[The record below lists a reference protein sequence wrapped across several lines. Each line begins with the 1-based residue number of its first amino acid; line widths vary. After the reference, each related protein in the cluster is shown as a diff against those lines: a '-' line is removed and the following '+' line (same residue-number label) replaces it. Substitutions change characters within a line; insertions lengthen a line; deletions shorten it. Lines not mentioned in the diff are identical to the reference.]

1 MRQDTLEQLSSF
13 MDGELSDRDHRTLVE
28 ACVNDDGLRE
38 KWARYHLIGT
48 TLRAGLPETLP
59 RGLPDR
65 VALALDDEPAILVG
79 RRPRVRIGPALG
91 LAMAASVAGFTFYK
105 LSDWSPNAREPRL
118 ASQGASR
125 TADPGRLHQPTEDFP
140 HAAVLWG
147 GERHD
152 TPERL
157 TTYLLMHNQYD
168 GSLSGP
174 EVSPSEA
181 SPYFTTVVHDPNP

>member
-1 MRQDTLEQLSSF
+1 MRQETLEQLSSF

-28 ACVNDDGLRE
+28 ACVNDDSLRK

-48 TLRAGLPETLP
+48 TLRNGLPKALP

-65 VALALDDEPAILVG
+65 VALALSDEPAILVG
-79 RRPRVRIGPALG
+79 RRPRVWWRPALG

-105 LSDWSPNAREPRL
+105 LGDWSPNDREPRL
-118 ASQGASR
+118 ALQGASP
-125 TADPGRLHQPTEDFP
+125 TADPGRQAIP
-140 HAAVLWG
+140 HAAVLWR

-174 EVSPSEA
+174 EALPSEA
-181 SPYFTTVVHDPNP
+181 SPYFTTVVHDPDP

>member
-38 KWARYHLIGT
+38 KWDRYHLIGT
-48 TLRAGLPETLP
+48 TLRVGLPKTLP

-65 VALALDDEPAILVG
+65 VALALDDEPAILVV
-79 RRPRVRIGPALG
+79 RRPRVRVGPALG

-105 LSDWSPNAREPRL
+105 LGDWSPDAPAPRL
-118 ASQGASR
+118 ASEGASP
-125 TADPGRLHQPTEDFP
+125 TADPGGHPLTEDSP
-140 HAAVLWG
+140 YAAVLWG

-157 TTYLLMHNQYD
+157 TAYLLMHNEYD
-168 GSLSGP
+168 GRLSGP

>member
-1 MRQDTLEQLSSF
+1 MRQETLEQLSSF

-28 ACVNDDGLRE
+28 ACVNDDSLRK

-48 TLRAGLPETLP
+48 TLRNGLPKTLP

-65 VALALDDEPAILVG
+65 VALALCDEPAILVG

-105 LSDWSPNAREPRL
+105 LGDWSPNAGESRL
-118 ASQGASR
+118 GSRGASP
-125 TADPGRLHQPTEDFP
+125 TADPGRHSVTEDIP
-140 HAAVLWG
+140 HAAVLWR

-168 GSLSGP
+168 GSLSDP

>member
-1 MRQDTLEQLSSF
+1 MRQETLEQLSSF
-13 MDGELSDRDHRTLVE
+13 MDGELSDRDRRTLVE
-28 ACVNDDGLRE
+28 ACVNDDSLRK

-48 TLRAGLPETLP
+48 TLRNGLPKTLP
-59 RGLPDR
+59 RDLPDR
-65 VALALDDEPAILVG
+65 VALALSDEPAILVG
-79 RRPRVRIGPALG
+79 RRPRVRWGPALG

-105 LSDWSPNAREPRL
+105 LGDWSPNPPELHL
-118 ASQGASR
+118 ASQGASP
-125 TADPGRLHQPTEDFP
+125 TADPRRHPVTKDIP
-140 HAAVLWG
+140 HAAVLWH

-157 TTYLLMHNQYD
+157 ITYLLMHNQYD

>member
-1 MRQDTLEQLSSF
+1 MRDDTLEQLSSF

-28 ACVNDDGLRE
+28 ACVNDDDLRA

-48 TLRAGLPETLP
+48 TLRSGLPETLM
-59 RGLPDR
+59 RSLPDR
-65 VALALDDEPAILVG
+65 VALALDHEPAILVG
-79 RRPRVRIGPALG
+79 RRPRIRVGPALG

-105 LSDWSPNAREPRL
+105 LGDWSPKAREPRL
-118 ASQGASR
+118 VSQGASP
-125 TADPGRLHQPTEDFP
+125 TADRHPLTEDIP

>member
-1 MRQDTLEQLSSF
+1 
-13 MDGELSDRDHRTLVE
+13 
-28 ACVNDDGLRE
+28 
-38 KWARYHLIGT
+38 
-48 TLRAGLPETLP
+48 
-59 RGLPDR
+59 
-65 VALALDDEPAILVG
+65 ALALDDEPAILVG
-79 RRPRVRIGPALG
+79 RRPRVRVGPALG

-105 LSDWSPNAREPRL
+105 LGDWSPKAREPRL
-118 ASQGASR
+118 VSQGASPS
-125 TADPGRLHQPTEDFP
+125 ADRHPLTEDIP